1 MIIEQATT
9 NTDAAPGDQDFS
21 QEKISSFGMLLQ
33 ALPNAKTLSL
43 SQQQLIIFKV
53 KGGQSDEKEKSDR
66 QKIPEIFFQNSFNK
80 PWCELQP
87 QLTVAM
93 DTNND
98 QQQQQSS
105 GGGYE
110 AVSRYLNF
118 VMISIACNAWLL
130 IRRQKQHI
138 NQEG

>member
-1 MIIEQATT
+1 MLQPQATT
-9 NTDAAPGDQDFS
+9 KTS
-21 QEKISSFGMLLQ
+21 LKKRSFGMLLQ

-53 KGGQSDEKEKSDR
+53 KGGQSDEKEKSHAD
-66 QKIPEIFFQNSFNK
+66 KLEILFQNSFNK

-98 QQQQQSS
+98 QQQS